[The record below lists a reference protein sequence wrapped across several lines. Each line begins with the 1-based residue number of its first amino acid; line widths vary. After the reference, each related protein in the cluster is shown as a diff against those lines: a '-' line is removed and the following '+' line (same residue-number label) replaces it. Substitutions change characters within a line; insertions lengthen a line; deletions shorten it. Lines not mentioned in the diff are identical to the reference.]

1 MKELKDGF
9 NNMRL
14 CVTHTDYT
22 CHYNEVCKAIAIDD
36 QGEVLICS
44 SNGSIFTCVIDMRQ
58 KVGCAKPKFQEW
70 HALTTRRCGQVHL
83 VFH

>member
-1 MKELKDGF
+1 MW
-9 NNMRL
+9 L
-14 CVTHTDYT
+14 CATHTDYT
-22 CHYNEVCKAIAIDD
+22 CHYNEVCNAISIDD